1 MKSSRKGAPF
11 AGEENLRRCQSLALV
26 CAWSV
31 CPGEWAESQYG
42 VRATQAGSLSDPFTL
57 GERGW
62 HQAPQFKVDPSY
74 S

>member
-1 MKSSRKGAPF
+1 MGLGRHRLAPYLTLLQWER
-11 AGEENLRRCQSLALV
+11 GGWHKVPPEPILEKLLATYLV
-26 CAWSV
+26 FIKV
-31 CPGEWAESQYG
+31 G
-42 VRATQAGSLSDPFTL
+42 RLFDPFTV